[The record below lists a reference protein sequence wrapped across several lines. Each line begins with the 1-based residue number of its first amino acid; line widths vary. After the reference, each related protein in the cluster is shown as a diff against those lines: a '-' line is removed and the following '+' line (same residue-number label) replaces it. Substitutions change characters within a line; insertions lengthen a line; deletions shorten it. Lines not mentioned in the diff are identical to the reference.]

1 MPTAPTPAPA
11 PAPAQPN
18 SEDPSTWPTGRLLS
32 TAARLV
38 ENRWNEG
45 LAGWGLTHAG
55 FGVIAHLLAGPL
67 SQHQIAGLTM
77 VEDQTISR
85 TLDRL
90 ERQGHI
96 ARTQDSN
103 DRRRRVVSLT
113 ATGREAF
120 VGVAASQLHLQLVD
134 ERIAEHC
141 DLDAFRAA
149 LVALTETGPTEPMEP
164 MEQEETR

>member
-1 MPTAPTPAPA
+1 MPAEATRAAAADGDDPAG
-11 PAPAQPN
+11 
-18 SEDPSTWPTGRLLS
+18 WPTGRLLS

-45 LAGWGLTHAG
+45 LATFGLTHAG
-55 FGVIAHLLAGPL
+55 FGVIAHLMAGPL

-96 ARTQDSN
+96 ERARDAT
-103 DRRRRVVSLT
+103 DRRRRVVSVT
-113 ATGREAF
+113 TSGRRAF
-120 VGVAASQLHLQLVD
+120 TEVAGSQLHLQLVD
-134 ERIAEHC
+134 RRVAEHC
-141 DLDAFRAA
+141 DLESFRAA
-149 LVALTETGPTEPMEP
+149 LVALMDLPADDADGAPTSNGAGGHG
-164 MEQEETR
+164 